1 MELFRQRTLA
11 FHNGQKKV
19 EPGRDVYPPTTEIWH
34 VPPGFDEAT
43 LPPLGMD
50 MPKDEPPKPQAQ
62 AQGNVPQG

>member
-1 MELFRQRTLA
+1 M
-11 FHNGQKKV
+11 
-19 EPGRDVYPPTTEIWH
+19 
-34 VPPGFDEAT
+34 PPGFDEGT